1 MPIETTKESPAPV
14 SGEWVMV
21 PREPTAEMVSAAYA
35 AHQAVGL
42 PGVAYRAMLAAAPA
56 PATGGVTE
64 GMVDMALDAAD
75 YIPNEDNR
83 KWMSLALAAALRS
96 RPTVSPP
103 PVPGEVEAL
112 RNALI
117 AVRPIV
123 NSLIEREHNI
133 EWWGLRQRLAAIDA
147 ALRASPPASPT
158 EAGEALARP
167 NEIARNAGE
176 TA

>member
-147 ALRASPPASPT
+147 ALRCRASISA
-158 EAGEALARP
+158 
-167 NEIARNAGE
+167 
-176 TA
+176 